1 MAQDARPR
9 VHKREQAGHET
20 EAHPLR
26 ADALRN
32 RRILLDTAAA
42 VLADKGLNVPVSYIA
57 QEAGLGKATVFRR
70 FPTKESL
77 IAAVI
82 EDQLGELAALGGTLT
97 GDGDPAAALRD
108 LLTAGTMLL
117 AENRGMCEAMYA
129 SLGDAQVAAALR
141 RLIGTTRTLLTKA
154 QQAGA
159 IRGDVTPED
168 LLLLQRGIAQTAAP
182 LHASSPGLWR
192 RYLDLAWDSLRPEG
206 AGKLNGEAPVFPEG
220 PADSPCSITPGARS
234 SPYRPPPAATR
245 SSTPS
250 ATG

>member
-1 MAQDARPR
+1 MPQDARPGAHSFPGPEEPSGPR
-9 VHKREQAGHET
+9 KREKAGHEAG
-20 EAHPLR
+20 EHPLR

-32 RRILLDTAAA
+32 RRVLLDTAAA

-82 EDQLGELAALGGTLT
+82 EDQLGELAALGGTLA
-97 GDGDPAAALRD
+97 DDRDPAAALRGFF
-108 LLTAGTMLL
+108 TAGTMLL

-129 SLGDAQVAAALR
+129 SLADAEVAAALR
-141 RLIGTTRTLLTKA
+141 RLVDTTRTLLTKA
-154 QQAGA
+154 QQAGT

-168 LLLLQRGIAQTAAP
+168 LLLLQRGIAQASAP
-182 LHASSPGLWR
+182 MHASSPGLWR

-206 AGKLNGEAPVFPEG
+206 AGKLSGEAPVFPG
-220 PADSPCSITPGARS
+220 IPQTPCRNADRRLNPRNGKR
-234 SPYRPPPAATR
+234 R
-245 SSTPS
+245 
-250 ATG
+250 